1 MRSTGAQSTVGRL
14 SFGNLQFRC
23 ALGRGGIRS
32 RKREGDGATPRGT
45 FKLEGA
51 YWRSDALRRPQTALP
66 LRKTRPDDGWC
77 DAANDR
83 NYNCAVKHP
92 YPASAERLWRQDRL
106 YDVVVVI
113 DRPLQLAVNVIAP
126 MQVVEDR
133 APLGRVDA
141 AHHDA
146 ALAGC
151 DALPESRRRRRIQR
165 ARNDIDLVL
174 ERNGRGGRRRGMRVA
189 GSDMPLVVTRRAR
202 QEIDQGPDDYAM
214 L

>member
-51 YWRSDALRRPQTALP
+51 YWRSDALRRPQTAIP

-113 DRPLQLAVNVIAP
+113 DYNRHPRV
-126 MQVVEDR
+126 R
-133 APLGRVDA
+133 AKGSAIFMHVAERGLKPTEGCV
-141 AHHDA
+141 
-146 ALAGC
+146 ALARP
-151 DALPESRRRRRIQR
+151 DLLKLLARINR
-165 ARNDIDLVL
+165 K
-174 ERNGRGGRRRGMRVA
+174 
-189 GSDMPLVVTRRAR
+189 TR
-202 QEIDQGPDDYAM
+202 IIII
-214 L
+214 